1 MGKGGHWTESF
12 FAGLGLEV
20 VRDPERERTAPLEAD
35 WIVRVLSLGAGDRLL
50 DVPCGTGRMAAELAR
65 AGVRVTGID
74 RSEVMIAEARERCR
88 GIRPPPVFRV
98 GDMRELD
105 EEPRHEAAIIW
116 WGSFGYFSD
125 QENLEILRRTV
136 RALRV
141 GGRLLVDTPNR
152 ERIRRYALGRHLVY
166 FGNIQ
171 IVHEVGWRDDTDRLD
186 GTWRITGEGRRKKM
200 RSSIRL
206 YTPKQ
211 MIELA
216 SRAGL
221 AEPRLYG
228 DWMGRPY
235 RRGSER
241 LVLYGRRVD
250 ASPSGG

>member
-1 MGKGGHWTESF
+1 MGKSRHWTDSF
-12 FAGLGLEV
+12 FTGLGLEV

-35 WIVRVLSLGAGDRLL
+35 WIVRVLSLSAGDRLL

-65 AGVRVTGID
+65 AGIRITGID
-74 RSEVMIAEARERCR
+74 RSEVMISEARERCR

-105 EEPRHEAAIIW
+105 EEPRYEAAIIW

-125 QENLEILRRTV
+125 MENLEILRRMV

-141 GGRLLVDTPNR
+141 GGQLLVDTPNR
-152 ERIRRYALGRHLVY
+152 ERIRRYALGRHVVY
-166 FGNIQ
+166 FGEVK
-171 IVHEVGWRDDTDRLD
+171 IVHDVGWRHDTSRID
-186 GTWRITGEGRRKKM
+186 GTWSITGHGRRKKL

-206 YTPKQ
+206 YTPGQ
-211 MIELA
+211 MVELA

-221 AEPRLYG
+221 GELRLYG
-228 DWMGRPY
+228 DWTGRPY
-235 RRGSER
+235 RRGSDR

-250 ASPSGG
+250 ASSSGG